1 MQLQCVF
8 IKNRVFVMGVDSM
21 EVGFIGTG
29 SMGRILIEAFIASG
43 AIPPSQITIINR
55 TKEKAESLVATHPEI
70 KLASSVEELIQ
81 KCGAI
86 FICVRPSDY
95 VPVLKLLQQNSHA
108 DQTVISITSAILL
121 KDMERSIPSKIIKLI
136 PSITNAALSGASL
149 VMFSERLSIEEK
161 NMWNQIFASMS
172 QPIEIDEQ
180 YVRVS
185 SDLISCGP
193 AFFSYLL
200 QSFIESAVS
209 QTGISHESATF
220 MVTEMMIGYGRL
232 ISIGGF
238 TLETLQER
246 VLVPGGVTGIGL
258 GVIKE
263 ELGPLFDHLFQKTHE
278 KFEQDVEESKEWLK
292 QL

>member
-1 MQLQCVF
+1 
-8 IKNRVFVMGVDSM
+8 MGVDSM

>member
-149 VMFSERLSIEEK
+149 VMFSERLSIEER